1 MANILQPFF
10 YGMNSLE
17 YFGGVQGISLQFHIT
32 AECDQ
37 SCKHCYM
44 YNSPYYQSQIN
55 NPMNKETMFS
65 LHHQPI
71 WHNLLILM
79 SISRFW
85 ENINVMDLLY
95 YREEIRF

>member
-37 SCKHCYM
+37 SCIVICIIH
-44 YNSPYYQSQIN
+44 
-55 NPMNKETMFS
+55 
-65 LHHQPI
+65 PI
-71 WHNLLILM
+71 IKARLTIP
-79 SISRFW
+79 
-85 ENINVMDLLY
+85 
-95 YREEIRF
+95 